1 MNLKKSNSIFKIIN
15 INQLLVPVFV
25 LFFGSS
31 YAQLQDTSVINKFA
45 KEIRASD
52 LKNHLTEL
60 SSDKYAGRETGEEG
74 QRLAATYL
82 AQYYNNI
89 GLKGFTID
97 YFQHY
102 PISQEKAKE
111 SSISFD
117 NKEFKFLEDY
127 FFFPRFD
134 AQELNAS
141 EVYFVGYGINE
152 GSYNDYKNLNLRY
165 KVAII
170 LDGEPK
176 DDNGQYVISKSDKSS
191 RWSESVRAKL
201 EEAKN
206 QGLNALLIV
215 DENINQNIKTYKHS
229 IEKPLTKLDGEDNKL
244 KGRIPYFYI
253 SKDMAEKL
261 LGKSLK
267 KIKSDF
273 SEEKTLK
280 NTNVK
285 GNLKIKIEREQQKLT
300 AQNVMAFIPGSQF
313 KDEYVV
319 FSAHYDHLGIQDGK
333 IYYGADDDG
342 SGTVAVLELAQ
353 AFYESYKN
361 GNGPK
366 RNVLFINFSGEEKGL
381 LGSEYYSKNPI
392 VPLNQTVCDL
402 NIDMIGRLDKEH
414 ENNPNYVYIIGSD
427 KLSSD
432 LHFINEEANKK
443 SVNILLDYT
452 YNKPSDPNRFYYR
465 SDHYNFAKNNIPV
478 IFYFTGVH
486 ADYHKP
492 TDTVDKIDFNKMEKI
507 TRLIFYTAWDI
518 ANRNERI
525 KVDKVND
532 FKSNR

>member
-1 MNLKKSNSIFKIIN
+1 MNFNKSYFIIEAIKIKHVFILLFVLLNSSSFS
-15 INQLLVPVFV
+15 QLL
-25 LFFGSS
+25 
-31 YAQLQDTSVINKFA
+31 DTSVINIFA
-45 KEIRASD
+45 KEIKAED
-52 LKNHLTEL
+52 LKSHLLEL
-60 SSDKYAGRETGEEG
+60 ASDKYAGRETGEEG
-74 QRLAATYL
+74 QRLAANYL
-82 AQYYNNI
+82 AQYYNNT
-89 GLKGFTID
+89 GLKGFTPD

-111 SSISFD
+111 SSFSFQE
-117 NKEFKFLEDY
+117 KEFKFLKDY

-141 EVYFVGYGINE
+141 EVYFAGYGIND
-152 GSYNDYKNLNLRY
+152 SAYNDYKNLNLKY
-165 KVAII
+165 KMAIV
-170 LDGEPK
+170 LDGEPIAP
-176 DDNGQYVISKSDKSS
+176 NGQYVISKSNKQS
-191 RWSESVRAKL
+191 RWSESIRAKL

-215 DENINQNIKTYKHS
+215 DENIDQNIKTYKHS
-229 IEKPLTKLDGEDNKL
+229 IEKPLTKLDGEDNKT

-253 SKDMAEKL
+253 SKEVAEKI
-261 LGKSLK
+261 LGKSIK
-267 KIKSDF
+267 EIKSDVNEDK
-273 SEEKTLK
+273 SLK
-280 NTNVK
+280 SVNVK
-285 GNLKIKIEREQQKLT
+285 GNLKIKIEREQQKLN
-300 AQNVMAFIPGSQF
+300 AQNVLAFIPGSHF

-353 AFYESYKN
+353 AFYESYKK
-361 GNGPK
+361 GKGPK

-381 LGSEYYSKNPI
+381 LGSEFYSKNPI
-392 VPLNQTVCDL
+392 VPLTQTVCNL

-414 ENNPNYVYIIGSD
+414 EKNPNYVYIIGSD

-432 LHFINEEANKK
+432 LHAINEEANKK
-443 SVNILLDYT
+443 AGDLTLDYT

-507 TRLIFYTAWDI
+507 TRLIFYTAWEI
-518 ANRNERI
+518 ANRNDRI
-525 KVDKVND
+525 RVDKVND

>member
-1 MNLKKSNSIFKIIN
+1 MKSKYFQLSTFNSQLIIIALSLLSYVNSFSQSIDTVIVAKYSKEIKAEDLKKH
-15 INQLLVPVFV
+15 LV
-25 LFFGSS
+25 
-31 YAQLQDTSVINKFA
+31 
-45 KEIRASD
+45 
-52 LKNHLTEL
+52 EL
-60 SSDKYAGRETGEEG
+60 ASDKYAGRETGEEG
-74 QRLAATYL
+74 QRLAAAYL
-82 AQYYNNI
+82 ADFYKNT
-89 GLKGFTID
+89 GLTSLTEG
-97 YFQHY
+97 YLQQY

-111 SSISFD
+111 SNITFE
-117 NKEFKFLEDY
+117 NKKFNFLKDY

-141 EVYFVGYGINE
+141 EVYFAGYGINE
-152 GSYNDYKNLNLRY
+152 PNYNDFKNLNLKY

-176 DDNGQYVISKSDKSS
+176 DASGKYVINNSDKAS
-191 RWSESVRAKL
+191 RWSESIRAKL

-206 QGLNALLIV
+206 QGLNALFII
-215 DENINQNIKTYKHS
+215 DENIDKNIETYRHS
-229 IEKPLTKLDGEDNKL
+229 IEKPLTKLDGEDNKS

-253 SKDMAEKL
+253 SKAMAQKI

-273 SEEKTLK
+273 NDDKTLK
-280 NTNVK
+280 SFNVK
-285 GNLKIKIEREQQKLT
+285 GNLNIKIERDLQKLN
-300 AQNVMAFIPGSQF
+300 AQNVLAFIPGSEF
-313 KDEYVV
+313 KNEYVV

-333 IYYGADDDG
+333 IHYGADDDG

-353 AFYESYKN
+353 AFYTAYKN
-361 GNGPK
+361 GNGPR

-381 LGSEYYSKNPI
+381 LGSEYYAKNPV
-392 VPLNQTVCDL
+392 VPLTNTVCDL

-427 KLSSD
+427 KLSTD
-432 LHFINEEANKK
+432 LHNINEQANKN
-443 SVNILLDYT
+443 SVNIQLDYT

-507 TRLIFYTAWDI
+507 TRLIFYTAWDVV
-518 ANRNERI
+518 NRNERI
-525 KVDKVND
+525 KVDKIND
-532 FKSNR
+532 FKSTR